1 MKQKQDKRV
10 RRKFS
15 GEEKAAILRRH
26 FVDQIPVSGL
36 CEEYRIQPSLFYVW
50 QRQVW
55 ENLGLALENGNRK
68 KLSAKEES
76 LEKRV
81 KILEDVLAQK
91 EAKLAKKDRI
101 IAEVTAEYVQLKNE
115 LGEP

>member
-15 GEEKAAILRRH
+15 AEEKATILRRH
-26 FVDQIPVSGL
+26 FVEQVAVSNL
-36 CEEYRIQPSLFYVW
+36 CEEYGIQPSLFYTW
-50 QRQVW
+50 QRQMW
-55 ENLGLALENGNRK
+55 ENLGVALENGGRN

-76 LEKRV
+76 LQRRV
-81 KILEDVLAQK
+81 QVLEDVLAQK
-91 EAKLAKKDRI
+91 EAKLARKDRI